1 MRITDDAGLRELLRA
16 TKTIAVVGISD
27 KPYRDSHHVAE
38 YLIDA
43 GYRVFPVNPNLNE
56 VLGLRCYPDL
66 GSIPEAID
74 LVDVFRR
81 PEEIA
86 AVVDATIACKAKAL
100 WLQLGVINEAEAE
113 RASQAGLRV
122 VMDRCSKIDHAR
134 LIGFG
139 R

>member
-1 MRITDDAGLRELLRA
+1 MRIADDTKLRELLRA

-38 YLIDA
+38 YLIEA
-43 GYRVFPVNPNLNE
+43 GYRVFPVNPNLQS

-66 GSIPEAID
+66 ASIPEAID

-81 PEEIA
+81 PEEVGP
-86 AVVDATIACKAKAL
+86 VVDAAVAIKAKAL

-113 RASQAGLRV
+113 RASEAGLTV
-122 VMDRCSKIDHAR
+122 IMDRCSKIEHAR
-134 LIGFG
+134 LIGFQG
-139 R
+139 

>member
-1 MRITDDAGLRELLRA
+1 MRIADDTKLRELLRA

-38 YLIDA
+38 YLIEA
-43 GYRVFPVNPNLNE
+43 GYRVFPVNPNLQS

-66 GSIPEAID
+66 ASIPEAID

-81 PEEIA
+81 PEEVGPVLDA
-86 AVVDATIACKAKAL
+86 AVAIKAKAL

-113 RASQAGLRV
+113 RASEAGLTV
-122 VMDRCSKIDHAR
+122 IMDRCSKIEHAR
-134 LIGFG
+134 LIGFQG
-139 R
+139 